1 MTALTAPPA
10 ATATERVH
18 AAYRQ
23 LALEERPEAW
33 IHLRDEREALAEAG
47 MVEQRLD
54 RGEQLP
60 LAGATVAVKDNID
73 VAGLPTTAACP
84 AFAYVPGGD
93 ATAVARLRAAGAI
106 VLGKTNLDQF
116 ATGLAGTRS
125 PYGAV
130 RDARDPTR
138 VAGGSS
144 SGSAVA
150 VALGIADIGLVTDTA
165 GSGRVPA
172 AFQGIV
178 GIKPTPGLVPTT
190 GIVPAS
196 PSFDCVGVLAR
207 DLVAAGRAMSV
218 LSDARACPERSSPA
232 TDPPRLAVAARDH
245 LTALSPGTAAAMARL
260 ERHLAHK
267 LGAQLVTVDLQ
278 PFLDAGELLY
288 GGALVA
294 ERYGAVGRFI
304 AANRAAVD
312 PSVAEI
318 VLAAQ
323 SISIAEQRRDHR
335 RLRQLRARAM
345 EAIAGCDA
353 LLLPTAPF
361 QPTISEVARD
371 PLGVVR
377 RLGTYTT
384 HCNVLG
390 MCAVTLP
397 VGEADGGR
405 FGITLYAPAVED
417 EPVARLAARIVSRDP
432 VRRAE
437 SCVRQLT

>member
-1 MTALTAPPA
+1 MTELTASA
-10 ATATERVH
+10 VATPTARVH
-18 AAYRQ
+18 AAYRR

-33 IHLRDEREALAEAG
+33 IHVRDEREALAEAG
-47 MVEQRLD
+47 LVERRLD
-54 RGEQLP
+54 RGEPMP

-84 AFAYVPGGD
+84 AFAYLPDRD
-93 ATAVARLRAAGAI
+93 AVAVARLRAAGAI

-130 RDARDPTR
+130 RDARDPAR

-178 GIKPTPGLVPTT
+178 GIKPTPGLVPAT
-190 GIVPAS
+190 GVVPAS
-196 PSFDCVGVLAR
+196 RSFDCVGVLAR
-207 DLVAAGRAMSV
+207 DLVAARRAMSV
-218 LSDARACPERSSPA
+218 LSDARPLARRASPTA
-232 TDPPRLAVAARDH
+232 KVFPRLAVASPEQ
-245 LTALSPGTAAAMARL
+245 LTALSPGTAAALARL
-260 ERHLAHK
+260 ERQLVDE
-267 LGAQLVTVDLQ
+267 LGAQLMTVDLQ
-278 PFLDAGELLY
+278 PFLDAGDLLY

-294 ERYGAVGRFI
+294 ERYAAVGRFI

-335 RLRQLRARAM
+335 RLRQLRATATQ
-345 EAIAGCDA
+345 AIAGCDA

-361 QPTISEVARD
+361 QPTMSEVARD

-390 MCAVTLP
+390 MCAITLP
-397 VGEADGGR
+397 AGEADGGR
-405 FGITLYAPAVED
+405 FGITLYAPASED
-417 EPVARLAARIVSRDP
+417 EPVARLAARIASRDP
-432 VRRAE
+432 VLRVDSR
-437 SCVRQLT
+437 VRP

>member
-1 MTALTAPPA
+1 MSVLTGATAP
-10 ATATERVH
+10 TATERVH
-18 AAYRQ
+18 AAYRR
-23 LALEERPEAW
+23 LALRERPEAW
-33 IHLRDEREALAEAG
+33 IHLREERDVLAEAAA
-47 MVEQRLD
+47 VEQRLH
-54 RGEQLP
+54 RGDQLP

-84 AFAYVPGGD
+84 AFAYLPKRD
-93 ATAVARLRAAGAI
+93 AAAVARLRAAGAI

-130 RDARDPTR
+130 RDARDPAR

-172 AFQGIV
+172 SFQGIV

-190 GIVPAS
+190 GVVPAS
-196 PSFDCVGVLAR
+196 ASFDCVGVLAR
-207 DLVAAGRAMSV
+207 DLAAARRAMSV
-218 LSDARACPERSSPA
+218 LSDSRGRPQQPSPA
-232 TDPPRLAVAARDH
+232 TGLPRLAIAARDH
-245 LTALSPGTAAAMARL
+245 LTALSPGMALALTRV
-260 ERHLAHK
+260 ESHLARA
-267 LGAQLVTVDLQ
+267 LGAQIVTVDLR
-278 PFLDAGELLY
+278 PFLDAGALLY

-294 ERYGAVGRFI
+294 ERYAAVGRFI
-304 AANRAAVD
+304 SANRAAID

-318 VLAAQ
+318 VLGAR
-323 SISIAEQRRDHR
+323 SISLADQRRDRR
-335 RLRQLRARAM
+335 RLRQLRATAM
-345 EAIAGCDA
+345 EAISGCDA
-353 LLLPTAPF
+353 LLLPTVPF

-377 RLGTYTT
+377 QLGRYTT

-390 MCAVTLP
+390 MCALSLP
-397 VGEADGGR
+397 AGEADGGW
-405 FGITLYAPAVED
+405 FGITFYAPGGED
-417 EPVARLAARIVSRDP
+417 EPVARLAARIMTGDRVLG
-432 VRRAE
+432 AE
-437 SCVRQLT
+437 SGPDQP